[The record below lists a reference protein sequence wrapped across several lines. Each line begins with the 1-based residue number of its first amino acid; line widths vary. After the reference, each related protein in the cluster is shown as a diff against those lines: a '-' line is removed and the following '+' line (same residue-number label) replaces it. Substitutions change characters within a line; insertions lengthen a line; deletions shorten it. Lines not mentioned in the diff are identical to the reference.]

1 MDLVRPESEHLA
13 SYAAALRSGWS
24 PDTMRPAT
32 ALDQLASLEE
42 DPAAFLASMDD
53 PQGKGPMVTLPD
65 GSLAPRL
72 PGFRR
77 WMWDGEF
84 CGSIGLRWQPG
95 TTELP
100 PRCLGHIGYAVVP
113 WKRNL
118 GYATQALRDLL
129 PLAREQTLPFV
140 DLTTQP
146 DNVASQRVIVA
157 NGGVLVGEFVEPAEY
172 GGDTG
177 LLYRISLT

>member
-1 MDLVRPESEHLA
+1 
-13 SYAAALRSGWS
+13 LRSGWS